1 MHCEKNIC
9 DTLLKF
15 ILGEGDTAAVRVDLQ
30 RQCIRDHL
38 WLQETF
44 PGSGRFTMADAEY
57 VLSTEDKATFFKT
70 LKELKTPSR
79 YVSNLRRRLE
89 KGKLRGLKSHDFH
102 VIFQQILPVCVR
114 NIQNQ
119 ELACAIIR
127 LSRVFQRVCEKVI
140 SKDMKNQLLGD
151 VAETMVL
158 LEKQL
163 PPAAFTIMMH
173 LPYHIVQEVFIC
185 GPVQN
190 RWMYPYER
198 YYKGLKSKVG
208 NLAKPEG
215 SMTAGYELEEAAGYV
230 TEYMLNYNP
239 TSRRV
244 WDSQEDPTMKDEI
257 LEGNGIPR
265 TLNNERRHLF
275 HNFVI
280 DSSGYFDEHRK

>member
-1 MHCEKNIC
+1 MRHFAQVYIGRRRYSSSSSRPTKTMHSGSPVASRNLSWERQIYH
-9 DTLLKF
+9 
-15 ILGEGDTAAVRVDLQ
+15 GRRWVR
-30 RQCIRDHL
+30 
-38 WLQETF
+38 TF
-44 PGSGRFTMADAEY
+44 NWGQT
-57 VLSTEDKATFFKT
+57 TFFKT

-79 YVSNLRRRLE
+79 YVSNLHRRIE

-173 LPYHIVQEVFIC
+173 LPYHIV
-185 GPVQN
+185 
-190 RWMYPYER
+190 
-198 YYKGLKSKVG
+198 
-208 NLAKPEG
+208 
-215 SMTAGYELEEAAGYV
+215 
-230 TEYMLNYNP
+230 
-239 TSRRV
+239 
-244 WDSQEDPTMKDEI
+244 
-257 LEGNGIPR
+257 
-265 TLNNERRHLF
+265 
-275 HNFVI
+275 
-280 DSSGYFDEHRK
+280 